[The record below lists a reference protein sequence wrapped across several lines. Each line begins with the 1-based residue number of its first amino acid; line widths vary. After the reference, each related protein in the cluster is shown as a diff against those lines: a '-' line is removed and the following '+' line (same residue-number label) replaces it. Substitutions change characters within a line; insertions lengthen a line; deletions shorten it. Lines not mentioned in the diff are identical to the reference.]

1 MIEKDYENEAL
12 HSPVRQIHAA
22 IDVMDLTDPSKY
34 YSFKNTDALKS
45 VSIER
50 IGDEGKFFG
59 YGICQKANIH
69 LIDVNRE
76 ININSN
82 FIMTPAFAAL
92 DPMDFTL
99 PMPIVQPT
107 EINRDENTNEL
118 SITAYDFL
126 YTKCDCAIADLNL
139 TAPYTMKDII
149 KAWFFH
155 VTESEEEDII
165 QFINVDPSLFDV
177 EYSPNFDGTETMRE
191 VFDDIAEATQTIYYI
206 TPGSFCYLTF
216 KRLDRDGEAAYTI
229 GKEDYITLQSKTN
242 RRLATIVSATE
253 LGDNV
258 SASLEQSGSTQF
270 IRDNAFWDLRDDVG
284 TLVEDALAAMGG
296 LTINQF
302 ECDWRGNY
310 LVEIGDK
317 INLVTKDN
325 EVVTSYLLND
335 TLDYDG
341 SLSQRSSWNY
351 TDNDSE
357 TEDNPSTL
365 GDALKQTFA
374 KVDKANKQVEIV
386 VSDVNANTS
395 AITSLEMTTDNIT
408 ASVTDI
414 DDNMSNLAS
423 EVSTKMSANDVSISI
438 QKAMEQGVER
448 VTTSTGFVFNE
459 EGLHI
464 SKENSEITTSI
475 TEDGMNV
482 YRSGEKVLSAD
493 NLGVKAEDLHATTFL
508 IIGENSRFEDYGSG
522 RTGCFWIGK

>member
-12 HSPVRQIHAA
+12 HSLIRQLYITVDTM
-22 IDVMDLTDPSKY
+22 DVTDPSKY
-34 YSFKNTDALKS
+34 YSFKNTDAVKS
-45 VSIER
+45 VSIQR

-59 YGICQKANIH
+59 YGICQKANIQ
-69 LIDVNRE
+69 LLDANRE
-76 ININSN
+76 LNINSN
-82 FIMTPAFAAL
+82 YVMAIGLAAT
-92 DPMDFTL
+92 DPFDMTL
-99 PMPIVQPT
+99 PFPIVQPT
-107 EINRDENTNEL
+107 EVNRDENTNEL

-126 YTKCDCAIADLNL
+126 YTKTKCTIGDLNL
-139 TAPYTMKDII
+139 TAPYTMRDII
-149 KAWFFH
+149 KAWYFH
-155 VTESEEEDII
+155 VTENEDEDYIE
-165 QFINVDPSLFDV
+165 FINVDPSLFDV
-177 EYSPNFDGTETMRE
+177 EYSPNFEGTETIRE
-191 VFDDIAEATQTIYYI
+191 VFDDIAEATQTIYFI

-229 GKEDYITLQSKTN
+229 GKEDYVTLQSKTN
-242 RRLATIVSATE
+242 RTLTTIVSATE

-258 SASLEQSGSTQF
+258 SASLEQEGSTQY

-284 TLVEDALAAMGG
+284 TLVEDALAAIGG

-302 ECDWRGNY
+302 DCDWRGNY
-310 LVEIGDK
+310 LVELGDK

-335 TLDYDG
+335 TLTYNG
-341 SLSQRSSWNY
+341 GLRQQSNWSYS
-351 TDNDSE
+351 DNSGE
-357 TEDNPSTL
+357 TLNNPSTL

-374 KVDKANKQVEIV
+374 KVDKANKQVQIV

-414 DDNMSNLAS
+414 DDNMSDLAS

-475 TEDGMNV
+475 SEDGVNV
-482 YRSGEKVLSAD
+482 YRDGEKVLSAN
-493 NLGVKAEDLHATTFL
+493 NLGVQAEDLHATTFL
-508 IIGENSRFEDYGSG
+508 IIGENSRFEDYGRG